1 MLGLKKN
8 FSDLHP
14 ICYKIS
20 EGKEILKRH
29 LCDLFSRQRI
39 AKAKSNDIL
48 PILVSSFQTNMIK
61 RSPGVE
67 LITQLNKADNI
78 RIASS
83 KINKLLVRPGET
95 FSFWQTVGK
104 ITRRRGYKDGRIIT
118 DKGLVTGIGGGL
130 CNLANSLNRIVLQSP
145 MTVTEFHKHSDA
157 LAPDTG
163 KRIPLSAGTSVS
175 YNYIDYRFK
184 NETDQSFQL
193 LTWCEGDEF
202 FCELHS
208 EKPLSYRYELI
219 EKDRYFRKENGIYYH
234 FSKLY
239 LITTDGDGNTIKTE
253 LIWDNRSKVMYD
265 YSLIPPELICD

>member
-1 MLGLKKN
+1 MFGFKKN

-20 EGKEILKRH
+20 ESKEILKRH
-29 LCDLFSRQRI
+29 IRDILSKESI
-39 AKAKSNDIL
+39 AKDKGEDVL
-48 PILVSSFQTNMIK
+48 PALISSFQTNMIK

-67 LITQLNKADNI
+67 LITQTNKADNI

-83 KINKLLVRPGET
+83 KIDKLLIAPGQT
-95 FSFWQTVGK
+95 FSFWHTVGK

-130 CNLANSLNRIVLQSP
+130 CNLANSINRIVLQSP
-145 MTVTEFHKHSDA
+145 LIVTEFHKHSDA
-157 LAPDTG
+157 LAPDSG

-184 NETDQSFQL
+184 NETDTTFQL

-202 FCELHS
+202 FCELRS
-208 EKPLSYRYELI
+208 QKPLSFCYELV
-219 EKDRYFRKENGIYYH
+219 EKDRHFRMENDRYYH

-239 LITTDGDGNTIKTE
+239 RIKTDLDGNELETE

-265 YSLIPPELICD
+265 YSLIPEELIRN